1 MDGGL
6 GAQHGVLH
14 RIKFSAREKP
24 PEHAAHP
31 TQSAPM
37 LELIRSARAKLDQ
50 PAECESS
57 GVIKT
62 AADDDDQ
69 PVDITPST
77 EDVVTWKEP
86 LTVAD
91 LPAEEREKASRS
103 RLPLPRA
110 TTPRIPGTSLARAP
124 VVGIGG
130 NARPRLPP
138 PLLAGF
144 LGRWCI
150 PMRNRRGDPAPHICT
165 ASPNRLLQGAPPC
178 AR

>member
-1 MDGGL
+1 MTRL
-6 GAQHGVLH
+6 GALNTAFCIASTAPRGRSLQNTL
-14 RIKFSAREKP
+14 RT
-24 PEHAAHP
+24 AHSP
-31 TQSAPM
+31 LPM

-91 LPAEEREKASRS
+91 LPADEREKASRS
-103 RLPLPRA
+103 RLPLRMAKALHRHAMKSQPQRDTYIDPDTGLMVFTMA
-110 TTPRIPGTSLARAP
+110 YLRRQPCCGNGCRHCPYGHQNVPGR
-124 VVGIGG
+124 
-130 NARPRLPP
+130 
-138 PLLAGF
+138 
-144 LGRWCI
+144 
-150 PMRNRRGDPAPHICT
+150 CT
-165 ASPNRLLQGAPPC
+165 LNHEVNDW
-178 AR
+178 